1 MKCLSNY
8 KILVFV
14 NEKISGIPSR
24 IRVNYETVARFK
36 KEFRNYIA
44 IYLSHI
50 RNSFPIEAISRSGEV
65 IVIESQAH
73 LTAHLLGLKFISFD
87 RSTDVTELEING
99 QKIKLAGLQY
109 GGDLGVFTGAYNVDV
124 RGKIVLDIGANI
136 GDSAIHFINSGAA
149 RVIAVEADPFTFDIL
164 RRNVELNDLTDRI
177 LPVNAAVS
185 GELGMLR
192 IPKRKSNAIG
202 TSANSLRYPEGTRG
216 VEVVKK
222 TLESF
227 IEEFKINSAVL
238 KLDCEG
244 CEYDAILKT
253 EGIQIINAFDQIALE
268 YHYGAEKIENFL
280 KELLY
285 KVEVTPERK
294 YYSKNS
300 VPHIMH
306 IGMIHARK

>member
-1 MKCLSNY
+1 MRTAVKCLSSN
-8 KILVFV
+8 KIFVQV

-24 IRVNYETVARFK
+24 IRVNYETVARFRK
-36 KEFRNYIA
+36 KFRNYIA

-50 RNSFPIEAISRSGEV
+50 RNSFPIEAIDRSGEV

-73 LTAHLLGLKFISFD
+73 LTAYLMGLKFVSYD
-87 RSTDVTELEING
+87 ESTDVTKLEING
-99 QKIKLAGLQY
+99 QKIKLSGLQY
-109 GGDLGVFTGAYNVDV
+109 GGDLGVFTGAYNIDV
-124 RGKIVLDIGANI
+124 RGRTVLDIGANI
-136 GDSAIHFINSGAA
+136 GDSAIHFINSGAS

-164 RRNVELNDLTDRI
+164 RRNVELNDLADKI
-177 LPVNAAVS
+177 LPVSAAVS
-185 GELGMLR
+185 GELGILK
-192 IPKRKSNAIG
+192 IPYRNSNA
-202 TSANSLRYPEGTRG
+202 NSFRYPDGTQG

-253 EGIQIINAFDQIALE
+253 DGKQIINAFDQIALE
-268 YHYGAEKIENFL
+268 YHYGAEKINNFL

-285 KVEVTPERK
+285 TVESTPERR
-294 YYSKNS
+294 YYNKNS

-306 IGMIHARK
+306 IGMIHARKQ